1 MHKKLSSIPQ
11 WLFTIVTA
19 IAILYLTLVPKP
31 LPDNDIS
38 FWEHTDKV
46 VHAIMFGGLYF
57 VFYLDYSRK
66 YGMGK
71 WKATTTW
78 LAIIAV
84 ALMGGLIEI
93 AQDAMNMGRGG
104 DVYDFMA
111 DTTGVFL
118 SAIVSPGI
126 VGRLLR

>member
-57 VFYLDYSRK
+57 VFYLDYNRK
-66 YGMGK
+66 YGIDK

-78 LAIIAV
+78 LTIVAV
-84 ALMGGLIEI
+84 AMVGGVIELV
-93 AQDAMNMGRGG
+93 QDAMDMGRGG
-104 DVYDFMA
+104 DIYDFIS
-111 DTTGVFL
+111 DTAGVCL
-118 SAIVSPGI
+118 AAIVSPNI
-126 VGRLLR
+126 VSRLLR